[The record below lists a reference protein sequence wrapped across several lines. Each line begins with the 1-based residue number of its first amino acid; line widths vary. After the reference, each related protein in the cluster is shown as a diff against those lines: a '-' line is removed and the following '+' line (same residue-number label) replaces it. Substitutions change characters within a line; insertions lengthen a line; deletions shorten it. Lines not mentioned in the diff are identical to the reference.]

1 MKYHGFTLWKSSQKN
16 QRKIMCGTQTMSHA
30 KLIGGRRQWAKV
42 IFRKKMKYIVQ
53 WWQYE
58 KLNEIYGG
66 IVPIKNF
73 ALDYFAWKLLRT
85 MSSTS
90 KAAYE
95 FFTRNVESKK
105 TKFKKHSFYIIVTTV
120 TVSALAL
127 LGIGAY
133 IFFRNG
139 DSDLVGIT
147 FAIGIVIL
155 VVTSIC
161 CYQWR

>member
-1 MKYHGFTLWKSSQKN
+1 MISGS
-16 QRKIMCGTQTMSHA
+16 
-30 KLIGGRRQWAKV
+30 
-42 IFRKKMKYIVQ
+42 
-53 WWQYE
+53 
-58 KLNEIYGG
+58 

-73 ALDYFAWKLLRT
+73 ALDHFTWKLLRT
-85 MSSTS
+85 MSSTRR
-90 KAAYE
+90 AAYE
-95 FFTRNVESKK
+95 FFAGKVESKK
-105 TKFKKHSFYIIVTTV
+105 TKFKRHSFCIIVTTV
-120 TVSALAL
+120 ILCALSL

-155 VVTSIC
+155 VVASIC